1 MLEVWNNFKSGTKDI
16 RCLSNQ
22 KDNEKT
28 GMEKKEVEPEKPKI
42 VKDAESQFF
51 KVDDLVEI
59 LDSKEGSETAGRW
72 FKGQVKRITREEG
85 NSMVAGSDSLTY
97 YVK

>member
-1 MLEVWNNFKSGTKDI
+1 M
-16 RCLSNQ
+16 
-22 KDNEKT
+22 
-28 GMEKKEVEPEKPKI
+28 
-42 VKDAESQFF
+42 
-51 KVDDLVEI
+51 DDLVEI